1 MYWFVPVCFE
11 YSVSRVVLEKSGIGF
26 LDRIELDQGGSLEQL
41 VNEDI
46 SHLAVVS
53 PGNAKWIEESGARVC
68 MLESRADGNESF
80 LIALGR
86 GGSWRFSSSGDL
98 EIFLMSGTLLSGK
111 TLFSKGSYL
120 LIPQGATPFVLNAVD
135 DEVLFFVKKRIPEG
149 LVRKPGLIET
159 EKANWV
165 PGLVSGLSVM
175 PLFSSGGEN
184 TALVRWDP
192 GTVFQPHRHFGGE
205 EVLVVSGV
213 FEDEHGRYPEGSW
226 YRSPHLSRHN
236 PFSVAGCTIFVKTGH
251 MSQ

>member
-1 MYWFVPVCFE
+1 M
-11 YSVSRVVLEKSGIGF
+11 G
-26 LDRIELDQGGSLEQL
+26 LDQGGSLKQF

-53 PGNAKWIEESGARVC
+53 AGNAEWSEESGAKIC

-80 LIALGR
+80 FIRLGQ

-98 EIFLMSGTLLSGK
+98 EIFLMSGTLHSGK
-111 TLFSKGSYL
+111 TAFSKGSYL
-120 LIPQGATPFVLNAVD
+120 LIPQGATPFVLNSVD
-135 DEVLFFVKKRIPEG
+135 DEALFFVKKRFPEG
-149 LVRKPGLIET
+149 LVQKPGLIAT

-165 PGLVSGLSVM
+165 PGLVPGLSVM

-226 YRSPHLSRHN
+226 YRSPHLSRHD
-236 PFSVAGCTIFVKTGH
+236 PFSVEGCTIFVKTGH
-251 MSQ
+251 MTQ